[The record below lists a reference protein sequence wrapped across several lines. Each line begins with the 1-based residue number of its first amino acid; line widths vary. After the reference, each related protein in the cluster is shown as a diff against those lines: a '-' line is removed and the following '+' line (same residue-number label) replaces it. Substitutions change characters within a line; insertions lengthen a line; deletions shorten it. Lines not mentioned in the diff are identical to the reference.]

1 MEEKEEQEEKE
12 EKEVYRERPDL
23 VAALEEKYFRPFE
36 LSNRFEGYESDSFAE
51 IMSISEVVGER
62 AVKLMLRVVSF
73 GSTVKYSGIT
83 TETEFP
89 WWMFKKNADDE
100 LTADMV
106 MNNMNKIHS
115 RDEFVEFARKRLK
128 QFLQVVEDMGI
139 HKEEI
144 LR

>member
-1 MEEKEEQEEKE
+1 MEEKEEKE
-12 EKEVYRERPDL
+12 EKEVFRERPDL
-23 VAALEEKYFRPFE
+23 VTALEGKYFRPFE
-36 LSNRFEGYESDSFAE
+36 LSNRFEEYESDSFAE
-51 IMSISEVVGER
+51 IRSISELVGER
-62 AVKLMLRVVSF
+62 AVKLILRVVSF
-73 GSTVKYSGIT
+73 GSTAKYSGIT

-106 MNNMNKIHS
+106 IAKMDKTQT
-115 RDEFVEFARKRLK
+115 REDFVEFAKKRLK
-128 QFLQVVEDMGI
+128 QFLQVMEGMGI